1 MKKRVSF
8 LVAVILIACTF
19 FGSVVPVHAA
29 EKQTDHIIAEGEPI
43 DYDYAEANGYVGI
56 LTIFSCDSGQDS
68 SLTYWGHSWVT
79 FTNISGYSMQIGVLS
94 VPSGQEITIGT
105 RRGDSGH
112 AGIWYNAEAYRYHN
126 LGAYPNRVS
135 LTIYITQSNVNTLNS
150 IIASG
155 DSWNAFNN
163 NCATFASNV
172 WNSISSTYLSPGT
185 IHLPATLKS
194 SIMAVSGYQTNRSML
209 NSTPVGYASGGS
221 FVYGNTSLLSITET
235 E

>member
-79 FTNISGYSMQIGVLS
+79 FTNIDANWCIKCSFGTGNYNRNKERRFGTCWNLVQRGSLQIPQPG
-94 VPSGQEITIGT
+94 
-105 RRGDSGH
+105 
-112 AGIWYNAEAYRYHN
+112 
-126 LGAYPNRVS
+126 
-135 LTIYITQSNVNTLNS
+135 S
-150 IIASG
+150 I
-155 DSWNAFNN
+155 
-163 NCATFASNV
+163 
-172 WNSISSTYLSPGT
+172 P
-185 IHLPATLKS
+185 
-194 SIMAVSGYQTNRSML
+194 
-209 NSTPVGYASGGS
+209 
-221 FVYGNTSLLSITET
+221 E
-235 E
+235 